1 MSRIG
6 KKIIEIP
13 AGTEIKIDGTTIAVK
28 GKLGELVRTFKDVV
42 TVEQT
47 AEGVSV
53 NPIDDSKFAR
63 AMWGTVASHIKN
75 MIAGVNEKYVKELI
89 IEGVGYRAAVAGKVI
104 TLQVG
109 FSHDV
114 VLDIIDG
121 VEVEVEK
128 NTIKISG
135 IDKELVGLMASK
147 IRIVKKPEPYKGK
160 GIRYSDE
167 IIRRKEGKKSV

>member
-1 MSRIG
+1 
-6 KKIIEIP
+6 
-13 AGTEIKIDGTTIAVK
+13 
-28 GKLGELVRTFKDVV
+28 
-42 TVEQT
+42 
-47 AEGVSV
+47 
-53 NPIDDSKFAR
+53 
-63 AMWGTVASHIKN
+63 